1 MLRLK
6 EINANITEISDSID
20 QFNQRIEGFE
30 NVSELESTINQINN
44 RITANTDL
52 LNSLINVLNNF
63 TQTPAIFDTDVN
75 ADDIPDT
82 RSDEF
87 TNNSLWFIEENN
99 GE

>member
-52 LNSLINVLNNF
+52 LNS
-63 TQTPAIFDTDVN
+63 
-75 ADDIPDT
+75 
-82 RSDEF
+82 
-87 TNNSLWFIEENN
+87 
-99 GE
+99 